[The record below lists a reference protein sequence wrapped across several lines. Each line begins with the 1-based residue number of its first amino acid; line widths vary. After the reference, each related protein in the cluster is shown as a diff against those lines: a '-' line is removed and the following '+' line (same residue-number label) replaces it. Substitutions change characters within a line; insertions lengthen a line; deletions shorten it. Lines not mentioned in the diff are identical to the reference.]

1 MCFQPIP
8 HPVDQSHELN
18 RNFLFASSCTQRL
31 IVPPLLL
38 VERML
43 YFRAISTELSKQMAE
58 FICRL
63 GTPAGEVVTRTV
75 EAPGVTEARARLER
89 EGFRVFNVTPPKA
102 SGVTALTRLG
112 GRGGQAKVK
121 ANDFLLFNQQ
131 LAALVR
137 AGIPILQAIS
147 MLRKRAASAR
157 LRAVLGDVED
167 QIRGGAAL
175 SQAFASQGSIFPR
188 IYTASILAGER
199 SGALDEVLLR
209 YVTYMRRNVALRR
222 KIRGALAYPLFLLFA
237 SGCMVT
243 FLTVYV
249 VPRMSDLF
257 SGFGTELPVVTQI
270 VLGIS
275 HWLSANVIWFGPLF
289 IGGTIA
295 LFLWSRTEG
304 GRLKVDGLLLKIPLA
319 GNLVV
324 QLSIA
329 QATRSLATLLAGGIT
344 LVESWEI
351 AAESITNRELRRRS
365 SAILPMIREGR
376 SFTESLEA
384 ADWVPLLAVDMVGIG
399 ERSGSLREMLDEVA
413 IFYDAES
420 EVRLE
425 QLTTT
430 LEPAILV
437 VMGGIVVTIL
447 LAIYLPIIQSISSG
461 AGVTGHH

>member
-1 MCFQPIP
+1 
-8 HPVDQSHELN
+8 
-18 RNFLFASSCTQRL
+18 
-31 IVPPLLL
+31 
-38 VERML
+38 
-43 YFRAISTELSKQMAE
+43 MAE

-75 EAPGVTEARARLER
+75 EASGVLEARTRLER
-89 EGFRVFNVTPPKA
+89 EGFRVFNVTPPKT
-102 SGVTALTRLG
+102 SGVAALTQF
-112 GRGGQAKVK
+112 GRRGAHPRVK

-137 AGIPILQAIS
+137 AGIPILQAIT

-157 LRAVLGDVED
+157 LRAVLGEVEE

-175 SQAFASQGSIFPR
+175 SQAFAAQGNIFPR

-199 SGALDEVLLR
+199 SGALDEVLSR
-209 YVTYMRRNVALRR
+209 YVSYMRRNVALRR
-222 KIRGALAYPLFLLFA
+222 KIRGALAYPMFLLFA
-237 SGCMVT
+237 SACMVT

-249 VPRMSDLF
+249 VPRMSELF
-257 SGFGTELPVVTQI
+257 AGFGSELPTLTQI
-270 VLGIS
+270 VVGLS
-275 HWLSANVIWFGPLF
+275 RWLSTNIIWVGPVVIGGCVLLF
-289 IGGTIA
+289 IWSQTPRGKLQIA
-295 LFLWSRTEG
+295 ALI
-304 GRLKVDGLLLKIPLA
+304 LKIPLA

-324 QLSIA
+324 QLSVA

-351 AAESITNRELRRRS
+351 ASESITNLELRRRS
-365 SAILPMIREGR
+365 GTILPMIREGR
-376 SFTESLEA
+376 SFTESLESVG
-384 ADWVPLLAVDMVGIG
+384 WMPPLALDMIGIG

-413 IFYDAES
+413 LFYDAES

-437 VMGGIVVTIL
+437 VMGGVVITIL
-447 LAIYLPIIQSISSG
+447 LSIYLPIIQSISSG
-461 AGVTGHH
+461 VGITSHH

>member
-1 MCFQPIP
+1 
-8 HPVDQSHELN
+8 
-18 RNFLFASSCTQRL
+18 
-31 IVPPLLL
+31 
-38 VERML
+38 
-43 YFRAISTELSKQMAE
+43 MAE

-63 GTPAGEVVTRTV
+63 GTPSGEVVTRTV
-75 EAPGVTEARARLER
+75 EATGVHEARARLER
-89 EGFRVFNVTPPKA
+89 EGFRVFNVTPPKTT
-102 SGVTALTRLG
+102 GVTALTRLG
-112 GRGGQAKVK
+112 GRGGQPRVK

-137 AGIPILQAIS
+137 AGIPILQAIA

-157 LRAVLGDVED
+157 LRVVLGEVEE

-175 SQAFASQGSIFPR
+175 SEAFAAQGNIFPR

-237 SGCMVT
+237 SACMVT

-249 VPRMSDLF
+249 VPRMADLF
-257 SGFGTELPVVTQI
+257 TGFGNELPTVTQI
-270 VLGIS
+270 VVGLS
-275 HWLSANVIWFGPLF
+275 TWLSSNIVWFAPLF
-289 IGGTIA
+289 IGGTVV
-295 LFLWSRTEG
+295 LFIWSRTPS
-304 GRLKVDGLLLKIPLA
+304 GRMMIDAFLLKIPLV
-319 GNLVV
+319 GNLVI
-324 QLSIA
+324 QLSVA

-351 AAESITNRELRRRS
+351 AGESITNRELRRRS
-365 SAILPMIREGR
+365 SSILPMIREGR
-376 SFTESLEA
+376 TFTESLEA
-384 ADWVPLLAVDMVGIG
+384 ANWMPLLAVDMVGIG

-413 IFYDAES
+413 VFYDAES

-437 VMGGIVVTIL
+437 VMGGVVVTIL
-447 LAIYLPIIQSISSG
+447 LAIYLPIIQSISGASG
-461 AGVTGHH
+461 ITGHR

>member
-1 MCFQPIP
+1 
-8 HPVDQSHELN
+8 
-18 RNFLFASSCTQRL
+18 
-31 IVPPLLL
+31 
-38 VERML
+38 
-43 YFRAISTELSKQMAE
+43 MAE

-63 GTPAGEVVTRTV
+63 GTPAGEIVTRTV
-75 EAPGVTEARARLER
+75 EAQGIHDARARLER
-89 EGFRVFNVTPPKA
+89 EGFKVFNVTPPKA

-112 GRGGQAKVK
+112 GRSGQPRVK

-131 LAALVR
+131 LAALFR

-199 SGALDEVLLR
+199 SGALDDVLNR

-237 SGCMVT
+237 SACMVT

-257 SGFGTELPVVTQI
+257 SGFGTELPTVTQI
-270 VLGIS
+270 VVGLS
-275 HWLSANVIWFGPLF
+275 NWLSANVIWFGPLV
-289 IGGTIA
+289 IGGGVL
-295 LFLWSRTEG
+295 LFLWTRTDQ
-304 GRLKVDGLLLKIPLA
+304 GRLAVDRVLLKLPLA
-319 GNLVV
+319 GSLVV
-324 QLSIA
+324 QLSVA
-329 QATRSLATLLAGGIT
+329 QVTRSLATLLAGGIT

-384 ADWVPLLAVDMVGIG
+384 ANWVPLLAIDMVGIG

-413 IFYDAES
+413 VFYDAES

-425 QLTTT
+425 QLTTI

-447 LAIYLPIIQSISSG
+447 LAIYLPIIKSISGG
-461 AGVTGHH
+461 AGVTGHR

>member
-1 MCFQPIP
+1 
-8 HPVDQSHELN
+8 
-18 RNFLFASSCTQRL
+18 
-31 IVPPLLL
+31 
-38 VERML
+38 
-43 YFRAISTELSKQMAE
+43 MAE

-63 GTPAGEVVTRTV
+63 GTPAGEVVTRTI
-75 EAPGVTEARARLER
+75 EAPGVLEARTRLER
-89 EGFRVFNVTPPKA
+89 EGFRVFNVTPPKTT
-102 SGVTALTRLG
+102 GVTALTRLG
-112 GRGGQAKVK
+112 GRGGQPKVK
-121 ANDFLLFNQQ
+121 ASDFLLFNQQ

-147 MLRKRAASAR
+147 MLRKRAASER
-157 LRAVLGDVED
+157 LRRVLGDVED

-257 SGFGTELPVVTQI
+257 AGFGTDLPTVTQI
-270 VLGIS
+270 VLGLS
-275 HWLSANVIWFGPLF
+275 KWLSTNVLWFGPLF
-289 IGGTIA
+289 IGGTVV
-295 LFLWSRTEG
+295 LFLWSRTET
-304 GRLKVDGLLLKIPLA
+304 GRLKVDATILKIPLA
-319 GNLVV
+319 GSLVV

-365 SAILPMIREGR
+365 AAILPMIREGR
-376 SFTESLEA
+376 TFTESIEA
-384 ADWVPLLAVDMVGIG
+384 ANWVPPLAVDMIGIG

-461 AGVTGHH
+461 AGVAGHH

>member
-1 MCFQPIP
+1 
-8 HPVDQSHELN
+8 
-18 RNFLFASSCTQRL
+18 
-31 IVPPLLL
+31 
-38 VERML
+38 
-43 YFRAISTELSKQMAE
+43 MAE

-63 GTPAGEVVTRTV
+63 GTPTGEIVTRTV
-75 EAPGVTEARARLER
+75 EAPGLIEARARLER
-89 EGFRVFNVTPPKA
+89 EGFRVFNVTPPKT
-102 SGVTALTRLG
+102 SGVTVLTRLG
-112 GRGGQAKVK
+112 SAGAHPRVK

-147 MLRKRAASAR
+147 MLGKRAASAR
-157 LRAVLGDVED
+157 LRAVLGDVEE

-175 SQAFASQGSIFPR
+175 SEAFASQGSIFPR

-199 SGALDEVLLR
+199 SGALDEVLNR

-237 SGCMVT
+237 SACMVT

-257 SGFGTELPVVTQI
+257 SGFGNELPTITQI
-270 VLGIS
+270 VVGLS
-275 HWLSANVIWFGPLF
+275 RWLSSNVIWFGPLV
-289 IGGTIA
+289 IGGA
-295 LFLWSRTEG
+295 VLLFLWSRTQQ
-304 GRLKVDGLLLKIPLA
+304 GRLKLDASVLKIPLA
-319 GNLVV
+319 GSLVI
-324 QLSIA
+324 QLSVA

-365 SAILPMIREGR
+365 SEILPMIREGR
-376 SFTESLEA
+376 SFTESLELA
-384 ADWVPLLAVDMVGIG
+384 GWVPALGIDMIGIG

-413 IFYDAES
+413 AFYDAES

-437 VMGGIVVTIL
+437 VMGGVVVTIL